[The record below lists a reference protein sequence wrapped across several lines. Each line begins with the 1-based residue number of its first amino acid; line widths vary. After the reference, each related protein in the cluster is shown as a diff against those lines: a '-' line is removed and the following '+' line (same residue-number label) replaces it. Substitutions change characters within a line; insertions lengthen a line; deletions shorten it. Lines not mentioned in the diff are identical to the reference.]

1 VRSGSY
7 APQIS
12 GFRLTRAQIL
22 LPSREASLTLSPAF
36 RNDGLVPVVEGIKE

>member
-1 VRSGSY
+1 MRSGRTLRK
-7 APQIS
+7 IS